1 MYYTYIIRCRD
12 NSLYTGYTIDIKRR
26 LREHTK
32 GINSKYTRSRGFS
45 KLEIYFVCE
54 SKSDAMKLEYKI
66 KQKSRYQKLN
76 IIENPEDFIQK
87 LKNLTKKL
95 IKKILLKNNAIN
107 TNLNIRYN

>member
-45 KLEIYFVCE
+45 KLEIYFVCKE
-54 SKSDAMKLEYKI
+54 S
-66 KQKSRYQKLN
+66 
-76 IIENPEDFIQK
+76 
-87 LKNLTKKL
+87 
-95 IKKILLKNNAIN
+95 
-107 TNLNIRYN
+107 

>member
-32 GINSKYTRSRGFS
+32 GINSKYTKSRGFS
-45 KLEIYFVCE
+45 KLEIHFVCK

-87 LKNLTKKL
+87 LKQEEDFIVLEFDKK
-95 IKKILLKNNAIN
+95 AD
-107 TNLNIRYN
+107 

>member
-45 KLEIYFVCE
+45 KLEIYFVCK
-54 SKSDAMKLEYKI
+54 SKSD
-66 KQKSRYQKLN
+66 
-76 IIENPEDFIQK
+76 
-87 LKNLTKKL
+87 
-95 IKKILLKNNAIN
+95 AIN

>member
-45 KLEIYFVCE
+45 KLEIYFVCKKGNGKKA
-54 SKSDAMKLEYKI
+54 S
-66 KQKSRYQKLN
+66 N
-76 IIENPEDFIQK
+76 NPNRVFDFGKEETVCPDIQK
-87 LKNLTKKL
+87 NRSNRFGRQM
-95 IKKILLKNNAIN
+95 I
-107 TNLNIRYN
+107 

>member
-66 KQKSRYQKLN
+66 KQKCRYQKLN

-87 LKNLTKKL
+87 LKQEEDFIVLEFDKK
-95 IKKILLKNNAIN
+95 AD
-107 TNLNIRYN
+107 